1 MTETGM
7 TETGAS
13 EAGASETGTSE
24 ITTIG
29 TGHLA
34 RSILAALKAIE
45 ATVREHENDRD
56 DWESRAFD
64 RWASLLDQIP
74 ELEGVDFTIDDT
86 AIETAEFKVH
96 LTAAIGFLEAYVS
109 G

>member
-1 MTETGM
+1 MTETE
-7 TETGAS
+7 TET
-13 EAGASETGTSE
+13 ETSGFTS
-24 ITTIG
+24 ID

-56 DWESRAFD
+56 DWDSRAFD